1 MMMNFEEL
9 LNELNKGLE
18 GLSNDKPKMKSDVIE
33 YKDGYLVLTDIP
45 GISKD
50 RVELSFDKSV
60 LKISIKSLED
70 DKADYKIKE
79 RSNEYQ
85 DKEIYFDAAADYDNA
100 SAQLDN
106 GVLRVYL
113 PKITKKSTSIK
124 ID

>member
-85 DKEIYFDAAADYDNA
+85 DKEIYFDAAVDYDNA

>member
-9 LNELNKGLE
+9 LNELNKGFE
-18 GLSNDKPKMKSDVIE
+18 GLTSEKPRMKSDVIE

-45 GISKD
+45 GVAKD
-50 RVELSFDKSV
+50 RIELSFDKNV
-60 LKISIKSLED
+60 LKISVKALED
-70 DKADYKIKE
+70 DKADYKMHE
-79 RSNEYQ
+79 RALEYQ
-85 DKEIYFDAAADYDNA
+85 DKEIYLDSNVDYDNA
-100 SAQLDN
+100 SAQLEN

>member
-85 DKEIYFDAAADYDNA
+85 DKEIYFDAAVDYDNA
-100 SAQLDN
+100 SAQIEN

-113 PKITKKSTSIK
+113 PKVSKKTTTIK